1 MSKTDIDKAWS
12 FFTHHVNHCIDNFIP
27 LKNVKKKFNK
37 PKWMDHYCVRKV
49 KKKYHAWKRY
59 TFTRNY
65 RDYEEYCR
73 ARNSA
78 TKAIRFSKVKHQ
90 KGVAESCRDSPKAF
104 WSYVKSET
112 KTKSSVNDLI
122 DSNGNTCSTGED
134 KARVLNDFFS
144 SVFTKEDEGDLP
156 DFTNKVH
163 YNDFVQSVKID
174 EQKVF
179 KVLNQLKTSKACGPD
194 NCHPFF
200 LKTCVNELYKPLCH
214 IFKLSVDSGKI
225 PKDWK
230 NANVTCLFK
239 KGDKANP
246 SNYRPVSLTSV
257 ICKLL
262 EKKIKETL
270 LEHLEKHDLLND
282 CQFGFRKHRN
292 TILQLL
298 TVLEDW
304 TRYLDDDCQVDT
316 VYFDFQKAFD
326 SVPHRR
332 LLKKVEG
339 YGIKGELLKWLSDFL
354 KHRRQRVVVNGCSSE
369 WTEVFFGNPSRVDSW
384 SHSIYHL
391 C

>member
-1 MSKTDIDKAWS
+1 MQYGDKLGASDHISFTFSIKYTDNEECEEKPRPNFFKGNYADIKQYLQDVKWEDMSKTDIDKAWS

-122 DSNGNTCSTGED
+122 DSNGNTCSSGED

-156 DFTNKVH
+156 DFTSKVH
-163 YNDFVQSVKID
+163 ANDFVQSVKID

-179 KVLNQLKTSKACGPD
+179 KELNQLKTSKACGPD

-225 PKDWK
+225 PIDWK
-230 NANVTCLFK
+230 NANVTCFFK

-246 SNYRPVSLTSV
+246 SNYRPVRIINFCDLQV
-257 ICKLL
+257 IGENNK
-262 EKKIKETL
+262 
-270 LEHLEKHDLLND
+270 
-282 CQFGFRKHRN
+282 RN
-292 TILQLL
+292 FT
-298 TVLEDW
+298 
-304 TRYLDDDCQVDT
+304 
-316 VYFDFQKAFD
+316 
-326 SVPHRR
+326 
-332 LLKKVEG
+332 
-339 YGIKGELLKWLSDFL
+339 
-354 KHRRQRVVVNGCSSE
+354 
-369 WTEVFFGNPSRVDSW
+369 
-384 SHSIYHL
+384 
-391 C
+391 